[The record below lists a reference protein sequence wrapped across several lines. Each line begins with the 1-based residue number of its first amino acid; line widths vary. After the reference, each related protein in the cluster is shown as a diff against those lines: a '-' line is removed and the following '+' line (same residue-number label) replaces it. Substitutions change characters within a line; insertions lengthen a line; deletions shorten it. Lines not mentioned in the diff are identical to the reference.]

1 MTIKILPARL
11 ANQIAAGEVVERPA
25 SVVKELVENSLDS
38 GATRIDID
46 IEKGGAKMIRVRDNG
61 KGIVKDELA
70 LALSRHATS
79 KIHTLD
85 DLEAIVS
92 LGFRGEALASI
103 SSVARLTM
111 TSRPATQDQAWA
123 AHSEGRDMQ
132 VKLQPAAHPIGTS
145 VEVLDLFF
153 NTPAR
158 RKFLRTEKTEFTHID
173 ELLKRIALSRFDV
186 TINLRHNGKMIRQ
199 YRAAKTQVQAEKRIA
214 AVCGNPFVRHM
225 LKIELEHQGLKL
237 HGWITTPEG
246 ARQQSDLQYC
256 YVNGRMM
263 RDKLINHAIRQSYET
278 SLRPDQFATY
288 VLFIE
293 LDPHQVDVNVHPAK
307 HEVRFHQA
315 RLVHDFI
322 YQALSDGLAQSK
334 QIDAAPIKQS
344 AFHQSEVIHHQQDS
358 SNSGIGEV
366 ASFSEPESSMPSRS
380 DQTQVSDSERH
391 AIEQTPAYPRKAE
404 SERAYDQPQHSV
416 NDAGQRYSS
425 PTNRG
430 SSSSRDSSSS
440 VTSSSNMSSS
450 NIGSSARETS
460 FTGSPRQEWIE
471 SRPEPKKEK
480 EQHQHHGEPAPS
492 KREVKAYKE
501 LLKTPDF
508 DGQVVTPSSPQE
520 HVAPVETKDN
530 LENIENKEAKPG
542 QQNPVHSKPR
552 APVTDLGKAV
562 SVVER
567 QYLVMGNK
575 NGSVLVSLAKAELL
589 RVIGQLDTREG
600 ALKSQPLLV
609 PLSIKLGSELV
620 EVAKA
625 LSQTLAL
632 LGIELK
638 ARNSEAVMVMG
649 VPSPLRQQNLQ
660 ILIPDLLSYA
670 ASLNAQIVDNHA
682 ATVFKPDNGSNAANV
697 FNDMLPSLVNWIG
710 IQTAQVKSDYTLS
723 EAVQLVGELEQLWH
737 GLLPLDDPEFVN
749 PIDFSATIA
758 AFTV

>member
-334 QIDAAPIKQS
+334 QIDAAPINQS
-344 AFHQSEVIHHQQDS
+344 AFHQSEASNYQQDGS
-358 SNSGIGEV
+358 MSDIGNSTGF
-366 ASFSEPESSMPSRS
+366 AEPANRTPTNS
-380 DQTQVSDSERH
+380 DDAQVSDRERH

-404 SERAYDQPQHSV
+404 SEQVHDKPQHNV
-416 NDAGQRYSS
+416 NDGGRHYVSS
-425 PTNRG
+425 ISP
-430 SSSSRDSSSS
+430 SSSTSPSSLAGRSSSAS
-440 VTSSSNMSSS
+440 ESN
-450 NIGSSARETS
+450 

-480 EQHQHHGEPAPS
+480 EPHQHHGEPAPS

-508 DGQVVTPSSPQE
+508 DEQVVQPSLSQE
-520 HVAPVETKDN
+520 HVAPVETRDN
-530 LENIENKEAKPG
+530 LENKENKEAKPA
-542 QQNPVHSKPR
+542 QQNPVNLKPR

-562 SVVER
+562 SIVER

-589 RVIGQLDTREG
+589 RVVGQLDTRGG

-670 ASLNAQIVDNHA
+670 ASLNAQIVDNH
-682 ATVFKPDNGSNAANV
+682 SANV
-697 FNDMLPSLVNWIG
+697 SSDLLPSLVNWIG

>member
-46 IEKGGAKMIRVRDNG
+46 IEKGGVKMIRVRDNG

-132 VKLQPAAHPIGTS
+132 VQLQPAAHPIGTS

-199 YRAAKTQVQAEKRIA
+199 YRAAKTDVQAEKRIA
-214 AVCGNPFVRHM
+214 AVCGNAFVRHM

-334 QIDAAPIKQS
+334 QIDAAPINQS
-344 AFHQSEVIHHQQDS
+344 AFHQSEAPNYQQDGS
-358 SNSGIGEV
+358 MTDMGDSAG
-366 ASFSEPESSMPSRS
+366 FSEPAHRTPTNSGDSP
-380 DQTQVSDSERH
+380 VSDRVRH

-404 SERAYDQPQHSV
+404 SEQVHDKPQHSV
-416 NDAGQRYSS
+416 NDGGRHYASS
-425 PTNRG
+425 A
-430 SSSSRDSSSS
+430 SSSSSASPSSSTGRSSS
-440 VTSSSNMSSS
+440 VSESN
-450 NIGSSARETS
+450 

-471 SRPEPKKEK
+471 SRPAPKKEK
-480 EQHQHHGEPAPS
+480 EPHQHHAEPAPS

-508 DGQVVTPSSPQE
+508 DEHTVALTPPQEQVVQATPAE
-520 HVAPVETKDN
+520 AETVQQ
-530 LENIENKEAKPG
+530 KPI
-542 QQNPVHSKPR
+542 HSKPR
-552 APVTDLGKAV
+552 TPVTDLGKAV
-562 SVVER
+562 SIVEH

-575 NGSVLVSLAKAELL
+575 NGCVLVSLAKAELL
-589 RVIGQLDTREG
+589 RVVGRLDTRGG

-620 EVAKA
+620 EVMKA
-625 LSQTLAL
+625 LSPTLAL

-670 ASLNAQIVDNHA
+670 ASINAQSAV
-682 ATVFKPDNGSNAANV
+682 KQSN
-697 FNDMLPSLVNWIG
+697 DILPSLVNWIG

-758 AFTV
+758 AFMA

>member
-61 KGIVKDELA
+61 KGIVKDEIA

-334 QIDAAPIKQS
+334 QIDAAPINQS
-344 AFHQSEVIHHQQDS
+344 AFHQSEVTHHQQDS
-358 SNSGIGEV
+358 TSSEVDGV
-366 ASFSEPESSMPSRS
+366 ASFAEPESVMPSSS
-380 DQTQVSDSERH
+380 DQSQVSDRVRH

-404 SERAYDQPQHSV
+404 SEHAFDKPQHSV
-416 NDAGQRYSS
+416 NDGRRHYAPS
-425 PTNRG
+425 T
-430 SSSSRDSSSS
+430 SSSSSAGRSSSAS
-440 VTSSSNMSSS
+440 EN
-450 NIGSSARETS
+450 S

-480 EQHQHHGEPAPS
+480 EPHQHHGEPAPS

-508 DGQVVTPSSPQE
+508 DDQVVQPSSSQA
-520 HVAPVETKDN
+520 HVAPVETRDN
-530 LENIENKEAKPG
+530 IENIEAKPA
-542 QQNPVHSKPR
+542 QQNPVNLKPR

-562 SVVER
+562 SIVER
-567 QYLVMGNK
+567 QFLVMGNK

-589 RVIGQLDTREG
+589 RVVGQLDTRGG

-625 LSQTLAL
+625 LSQNLAL

-649 VPSPLRQQNLQ
+649 VPSPLRKQNLQ

-670 ASLNAQIVDNHA
+670 ASLNAQIADNH
-682 ATVFKPDNGSNAANV
+682 TANV
-697 FNDMLPSLVNWIG
+697 SNDLLPSLVNWIG